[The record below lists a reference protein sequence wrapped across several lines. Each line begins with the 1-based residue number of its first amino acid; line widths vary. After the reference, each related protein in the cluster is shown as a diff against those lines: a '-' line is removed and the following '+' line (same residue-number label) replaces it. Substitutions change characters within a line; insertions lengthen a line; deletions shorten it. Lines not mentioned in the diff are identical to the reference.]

1 MPPAQTANPLM
12 TLMPIIMLV
21 LIMYFLMWAPQKK
34 EAKRRAKMLSEMK
47 KGDAIVTSGGVHGV
61 IAVIRGNLV
70 DIKVSDEVKITFSK
84 DAISYV
90 KAPQDLEQEAKEG
103 QTSGNKVEVIK

>member
-1 MPPAQTANPLM
+1 MPPGQTANPLM

-47 KGDAIVTSGGVHGV
+47 KGDAIVTSGGIHGV
-61 IAVIRGNLV
+61 IAAIRGSLV
-70 DIKVSDEVKITFSK
+70 DIKVSDEVRITFSK

-90 KAPQDLEQEAKEG
+90 KKPQDLEQEGKE
-103 QTSGNKVEVIK
+103 SNIPDNKVEVIK